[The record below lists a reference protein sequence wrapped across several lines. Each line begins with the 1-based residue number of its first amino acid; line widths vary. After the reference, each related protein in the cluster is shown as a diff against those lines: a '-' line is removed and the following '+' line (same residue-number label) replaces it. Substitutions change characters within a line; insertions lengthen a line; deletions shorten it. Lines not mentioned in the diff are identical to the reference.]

1 MPSYKETD
9 IIEALKES
17 IPISSE
23 NVILGIGDDAAITAI
38 QTGYQLVTA
47 TDVIAAGSHYPEGI
61 DPQAIGHRSLAV
73 NLSDIAAMGA
83 TPVWANLIF
92 SVPFITNEWIDKFI
106 IGFSSLANAYNIAL
120 VGGDTVRGPEFF
132 AVSLQ
137 GIVADNRYISR
148 AGAQLGDSIYVSG
161 CLGSAS
167 YGRKI
172 IEEERVVEANQ
183 PLVKKF
189 LYPIPRVKQAKELNK
204 LASSM
209 IDLSDGLYCDL
220 GKILSASG
228 KGAWIDVSKLPISE
242 TLNDSLG
249 REKSIEKALVG
260 GDDYELC
267 FTVPK
272 VRQKEFNLLTQSVKE
287 IEYTYIGEITSENEL
302 KLLDQENE
310 YSLTGNPF
318 SHF

>member
-1 MPSYKETD
+1 MPSNKEIE
-9 IIEALKES
+9 IIEALKASTSLSPES
-17 IPISSE
+17 
-23 NVILGIGDDAAITAI
+23 VILGIGDDAAVTSVES
-38 QTGYQLVTA
+38 GYQLVTA
-47 TDVIAAGSHYPEGI
+47 TDVIVSGSHYPEGI
-61 DPQAIGHRSLAV
+61 NPQAIGHRSLAV

-92 SVPFITNEWIDKFI
+92 SVPVITKEWVDKFVL
-106 IGFSSLANAYNIAL
+106 GFSSLANEHNIAL
-120 VGGDTVRGPEFF
+120 IGGDTVRGPEFF

-137 GIVADNRYISR
+137 GIVDDNQYLSR

-167 YGRKI
+167 YGREM
-172 IEEERVVEANQ
+172 IEQEKVTQINQ
-183 PLVKKF
+183 PLVNKF
-189 LYPIPRVKQAKELNK
+189 LYPAPRVKQAKELNK
-204 LASSM
+204 LVSSM

-220 GKILSASG
+220 RKILSSSG

-249 REKSIEKALVG
+249 REKSIEKALIG

-272 VRQKEFNLLTQSVKE
+272 IRQNEFNSLTRSIKE
-287 IEYTYIGEITSENEL
+287 IEYTYIGEITGENGL
-302 KLLDQENE
+302 KLLDQEKE

>member
-1 MPSYKETD
+1 MPPYKESE

-23 NVILGIGDDAAITAI
+23 DVILGIGDDGAVTSIKH
-38 QTGYQLVTA
+38 GYQLVTA
-47 TDVIAAGSHYPEGI
+47 TDVIVAGTHYPKGI
-61 DPQAIGHRSLAV
+61 NPQAIGHRSLAV

-92 SVPFITNEWIDKFI
+92 SVPNIRKDWIDKFI
-106 IGFSSLANAYNIAL
+106 LGFSALANEHNVAL
-120 VGGDTVRGPEFF
+120 IGGDTVRGPEFF

-148 AGAQLGDSIYVSG
+148 AGAQLGDLIYVSG
-161 CLGSAS
+161 CLGDAS
-167 YGRKI
+167 YGREI
-172 IEEERVVEANQ
+172 IQQDLVIEASQ

-189 LYPIPRVKQAKELNK
+189 LYPTPRVKQAKELNEF
-204 LASSM
+204 ASSM

-220 GKILSASG
+220 GKIVFESD
-228 KGAWIDVSKLPISE
+228 KGARIDVSKLPISA
-242 TLNDSLG
+242 TLNYFLG
-249 REKSIEKALVG
+249 RKKSIEKALTG

-267 FTVPK
+267 FTVPQIK
-272 VRQKEFNLLTQSVKE
+272 KNEFDLLTQSSKE
-287 IEYTYIGEITSENEL
+287 IEYTNIGEITNENGV
-302 KLLDQENE
+302 KLLDGKNE
-310 YSLTGNPF
+310 YILTGNNY

>member
-1 MPSYKETD
+1 MPSNKEIE

-17 IPISSE
+17 TSLSPE
-23 NVILGIGDDAAITAI
+23 NVILGIGDDAAVTSVES
-38 QTGYQLVTA
+38 GYQLVTA
-47 TDVIAAGSHYPEGI
+47 TDVIVSGSHYPEGI
-61 DPQAIGHRSLAV
+61 SPQAIGHRSLAV

-92 SVPFITNEWIDKFI
+92 SVPVITKEWVDKFVL
-106 IGFSSLANAYNIAL
+106 GFSSLANEYNIAL
-120 VGGDTVRGPEFF
+120 IGGDTVRGPEFF

-137 GIVADNRYISR
+137 GIVADNQYIAR
-148 AGAQLGDSIYVSG
+148 TGAQAGDSIYVSG

-167 YGRKI
+167 YGREM
-172 IEEERVVEANQ
+172 IEQEKVTQINQ
-183 PLVKKF
+183 PLVNKF
-189 LYPIPRVKQAKELNK
+189 LYPAPRVKQAKELNK
-204 LASSM
+204 LVSSM

-220 GKILSASG
+220 RKILSSSA

-249 REKSIEKALVG
+249 REKSIEKALIG

-272 VRQKEFNLLTQSVKE
+272 IRQNEFNALTRSIKE
-287 IEYTYIGEITSENEL
+287 IEYTYIGEITSENGL
-302 KLLDQENE
+302 KLLDQEKE

>member
-1 MPSYKETD
+1 MPSYKEIE
-9 IIEALKES
+9 IIEALKAS
-17 IPISSE
+17 TPLSPE
-23 NVILGIGDDAAITAI
+23 NVILGIGDDAAITSVES
-38 QTGYQLVTA
+38 GYQLVTA
-47 TDVIAAGSHYPEGI
+47 TDVIVSGSHYPEGI
-61 DPQAIGHRSLAV
+61 NPQAIGHRSLAV

-92 SVPFITNEWIDKFI
+92 SVPVITKEWVDKFI
-106 IGFSSLANAYNIAL
+106 LGFSSLANEYNIAL
-120 VGGDTVRGPEFF
+120 IGGDTVCGPEFF

-137 GIVADNRYISR
+137 GIIADNQYISR

-167 YGRKI
+167 FGREM
-172 IEEERVVEANQ
+172 IEQDRVTQINQ
-183 PLVKKF
+183 PLVNKF
-189 LYPIPRVKQAKELNK
+189 LYPVPRVQQAKELNK
-204 LASSM
+204 LVSSM

-220 GKILSASG
+220 GKILSSSG
-228 KGAWIDVSKLPISE
+228 KGAWIDVSKLPILE
-242 TLNDSLG
+242 TLSDSLG

-272 VRQKEFNLLTQSVKE
+272 IRQKEFNLLTQSIKE
-287 IEYTYIGEITSENEL
+287 IEYTFIGEITSENGL

>member
-1 MPSYKETD
+1 MPSYEEIE
-9 IIEALKES
+9 IIEALKAS
-17 IPISSE
+17 TSLSPE
-23 NVILGIGDDAAITAI
+23 NVILGIGDDAAVTSVES
-38 QTGYQLVTA
+38 GYQLVTA
-47 TDVIAAGSHYPEGI
+47 TDVIVSGSHYPEGI
-61 DPQAIGHRSLAV
+61 NPQAIGHRSLAV
-73 NLSDIAAMGA
+73 NLSDFAAMGA

-92 SVPFITNEWIDKFI
+92 SVPVITKEWIDKFI
-106 IGFSSLANAYNIAL
+106 LGFSTLANEYNIAL
-120 VGGDTVRGPEFF
+120 IGGDTVRGPEFF

-137 GIVADNRYISR
+137 GIVADNQYLSR

-167 YGRKI
+167 YGREM
-172 IEEERVVEANQ
+172 IEQEKVTQINQ
-183 PLVKKF
+183 PLVNKF
-189 LYPIPRVKQAKELNK
+189 LYPAPRVKQAKELNK
-204 LASSM
+204 LVSSM

-220 GKILSASG
+220 RKILSSSA

-249 REKSIEKALVG
+249 REKSIEKALIG

-272 VRQKEFNLLTQSVKE
+272 IRQNEFNLLTRSIKE
-287 IEYTYIGEITSENEL
+287 IEYTYIGEITSENGL
-302 KLLDQENE
+302 KLIDQEKE

>member
-1 MPSYKETD
+1 MPSYKETE

-106 IGFSSLANAYNIAL
+106 VGFSSLANAYNIAL

-137 GIVADNRYISR
+137 GIVADNQYISR

-161 CLGSAS
+161 YLGSAS

-183 PLVKKF
+183 LLVKEF
-189 LYPIPRVKQAKELNK
+189 LYPTPRVEEAKKLNE

-220 GKILSASG
+220 GRILSESD
-228 KGAWIDVSKLPISE
+228 KGAFIDVSRLPISE
-242 TLNDSLG
+242 TLNYFLG
-249 REKSIEKALVG
+249 REKSIEKALLG

-272 VRQKEFNLLTQSVKE
+272 IKQNQFDLFTQSNKE
-287 IEYTYIGEITSENEL
+287 IKYTYIGEITSEKGL
-302 KLLDQENE
+302 KLLDQGNE
-310 YSLTGNPF
+310 YCLTGNPY

>member
-1 MPSYKETD
+1 MPSYKETE
-9 IIEALKES
+9 IIEALKEATS
-17 IPISSE
+17 FSPE
-23 NVILGIGDDAAITAI
+23 NVVLGIGDDGAVTSIEP
-38 QTGYQLVTA
+38 GYQLVTV

-92 SVPFITNEWIDKFI
+92 SVPVINKEWVDKFI
-106 IGFSSLANAYNIAL
+106 LGFSSLANEYNIAL
-120 VGGDTVRGPEFF
+120 IGGDTVRGPEFF

-137 GIVADNRYISR
+137 GIVADDQYISR

-167 YGRKI
+167 FGREM
-172 IEEERVVEANQ
+172 IEQDRVTQINQ
-183 PLVKKF
+183 PLVNKF
-189 LYPIPRVKQAKELNK
+189 LYPVPRVQQAKELNK
-204 LASSM
+204 LVSSM

-220 GKILSASG
+220 GKILSSSG
-228 KGAWIDVSKLPISE
+228 KGAWIDVSELPILE
-242 TLNDSLG
+242 TLSDSLG

-272 VRQKEFNLLTQSVKE
+272 IRQKEFNLLTQSIKE
-287 IEYTYIGEITSENEL
+287 IEYTYIGEITGENGL
-302 KLLDQENE
+302 KLLDQEKE

>member
-1 MPSYKETD
+1 MPSYKETE

-106 IGFSSLANAYNIAL
+106 LGFSSLANAYNIAL

-137 GIVADNRYISR
+137 GIVADNQYISR

-161 CLGSAS
+161 YLGSAS

-183 PLVKKF
+183 LLVKEF
-189 LYPIPRVKQAKELNK
+189 LYPTPRVEEAKKLNE

-220 GKILSASG
+220 GRILSESD
-228 KGAWIDVSKLPISE
+228 KGAFIDVSRLPISE
-242 TLNDSLG
+242 TLNYFLG
-249 REKSIEKALVG
+249 REKSIEKALLG

-272 VRQKEFNLLTQSVKE
+272 IKQNQFDLFTQSNKE
-287 IEYTYIGEITSENEL
+287 IKYTYIGEITSEKGL
-302 KLLDQENE
+302 KLLDQGNE
-310 YSLTGNPF
+310 YCLTGNPY

>member
-1 MPSYKETD
+1 MPSYKETE

-17 IPISSE
+17 TSVSPES
-23 NVILGIGDDAAITAI
+23 VVLGIGDDGAVTSIEP
-38 QTGYQLVTA
+38 GYQLVTA

-92 SVPFITNEWIDKFI
+92 SLPIITKEWVDKFI
-106 IGFSSLANAYNIAL
+106 LGFSSLANEYNIAL
-120 VGGDTVRGPEFF
+120 IGGDTICGPEFF

-167 YGRKI
+167 CGREMIEQEKI
-172 IEEERVVEANQ
+172 TPINQ

-189 LYPIPRVKQAKELNK
+189 LYPTPRVKQAKELNE

-220 GKILSASG
+220 GKILSESV
-228 KGAWIDVSKLPISE
+228 KGAWIDVSRLPISE
-242 TLNDSLG
+242 TLNYFLG
-249 REKSIEKALVG
+249 REKSIEKALIG

-272 VRQKEFNLLTQSVKE
+272 IKQNQFDLFAKSDKA
-287 IEYTYIGEITSENEL
+287 IEYTHIGEITSENGL
-302 KLLDQENE
+302 KLLDEGNE
-310 YSLTGNPF
+310 YSLTENPY

>member
-1 MPSYKETD
+1 MSSYKETE

-17 IPISSE
+17 TSVSPE
-23 NVILGIGDDAAITAI
+23 NVVLGIGDDGAVTSIEP
-38 QTGYQLVTA
+38 GYQLVTA
-47 TDVIAAGSHYPEGI
+47 TDAIAAGSHYPAGI

-92 SVPFITNEWIDKFI
+92 SLPIITKEWVDKFI
-106 IGFSSLANAYNIAL
+106 LGFSSLANEYNIAL
-120 VGGDTVRGPEFF
+120 IGGDTIRGPEFF

-167 YGRKI
+167 CGREMIEQDKI
-172 IEEERVVEANQ
+172 TPINQ

-189 LYPIPRVKQAKELNK
+189 LYPTPRVEQAKELNEI
-204 LASSM
+204 ASSM

-220 GKILSASG
+220 GKSLSESG
-228 KGAWIDVSKLPISE
+228 RGAWIDVSRLPISE
-242 TLNDSLG
+242 TLNYFLG

-272 VRQKEFNLLTQSVKE
+272 IRQKEFNLLTQSIKE
-287 IEYTYIGEITSENEL
+287 IEYTYIGEITGENGL

>member
-1 MPSYKETD
+1 MPLNKEIE
-9 IIEALKES
+9 IIEALKAS
-17 IPISSE
+17 TSLSPE
-23 NVILGIGDDAAITAI
+23 NVILGIGDDAAVTSVES
-38 QTGYQLVTA
+38 GYQLVTA
-47 TDVIAAGSHYPEGI
+47 TDVIVCGSHYPEGI
-61 DPQAIGHRSLAV
+61 NPQAIGHRSLAV

-92 SVPFITNEWIDKFI
+92 SVPVIAKEWVDKFI
-106 IGFSSLANAYNIAL
+106 LGFASLANEYNIAL
-120 VGGDTVRGPEFF
+120 IGGDTVRGPEFF

-137 GIVADNRYISR
+137 GIVADNQYISR

-167 YGRKI
+167 YGREI
-172 IEEERVVEANQ
+172 IEQDKVTPINQ

-204 LASSM
+204 WASSM

-272 VRQKEFNLLTQSVKE
+272 IRQKEFDLLTQSIKE

>member
-1 MPSYKETD
+1 MYKEIE
-9 IIEALKES
+9 IIEALKAS
-17 IPISSE
+17 TSLSPE
-23 NVILGIGDDAAITAI
+23 NVILGIGDDAAVTSVES
-38 QTGYQLVTA
+38 GYQLVTA
-47 TDVIAAGSHYPEGI
+47 TDAIAAGSHYPEGI
-61 DPQAIGHRSLAV
+61 NPQAIGHRSLAV

-92 SVPFITNEWIDKFI
+92 SVPVITKEWVDKFI
-106 IGFSSLANAYNIAL
+106 LGFSSLANEYNIAL
-120 VGGDTVRGPEFF
+120 IGGDTVRGPEFF

-137 GIVADNRYISR
+137 GIVADNQYISR

-167 YGRKI
+167 YGREI
-172 IEEERVVEANQ
+172 IEQGKVTPINQ

-220 GKILSASG
+220 GKLLSESA

-242 TLNDSLG
+242 ILYDSLG

-272 VRQKEFNLLTQSVKE
+272 IKQNQFDLFAQSNKE
-287 IEYTYIGEITSENEL
+287 IEYTHIGEITSENEL
-302 KLLDQENE
+302 KLLDQGND
-310 YSLTGNPF
+310 YSLTGNPY

>member
-1 MPSYKETD
+1 MPSYKETE

-17 IPISSE
+17 TSVSPE
-23 NVILGIGDDAAITAI
+23 NVVLGIGDDGAVTSIEP
-38 QTGYQLVTA
+38 GYQLVTT
-47 TDVIAAGSHYPEGI
+47 TDVIAAGSHYPKGI

-92 SVPFITNEWIDKFI
+92 SLPVITKEWVDKFI
-106 IGFSSLANAYNIAL
+106 LGFSSLANEYNIAL
-120 VGGDTVRGPEFF
+120 IGGDTICGPEFF

-161 CLGSAS
+161 CLGDAS
-167 YGRKI
+167 YGREI

-189 LYPIPRVKQAKELNK
+189 LYPTPRVEQAKELNE

-220 GKILSASG
+220 GKILSESDKCAC
-228 KGAWIDVSKLPISE
+228 IEVSRLPISE
-242 TLNDSLG
+242 TLNYFLG
-249 REKSIEKALVG
+249 REKSIEKALIG

-272 VRQKEFNLLTQSVKE
+272 IKQNQFDLFAQSDKE
-287 IEYTYIGEITSENEL
+287 IEYTHIGEITSENGL
-302 KLLDQENE
+302 KLLDQGNE
-310 YSLTGNPF
+310 YSLSGNPY